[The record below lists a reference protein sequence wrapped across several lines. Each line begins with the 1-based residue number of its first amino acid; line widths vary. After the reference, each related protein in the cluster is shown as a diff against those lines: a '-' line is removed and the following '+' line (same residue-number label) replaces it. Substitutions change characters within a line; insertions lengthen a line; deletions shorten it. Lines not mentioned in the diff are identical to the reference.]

1 MKKNTRRRTTTTTST
16 TTTTWRR
23 TIIRTRRRTST
34 TRRRRR
40 RKQEQQQQQGWG
52 QRYANEKTQ
61 IILKQQICLI
71 VQSVARL
78 SEVTSWH
85 IHTFSS
91 SRWARRLQLV
101 TSRLHKQ
108 VSAPHPPRLYQ
119 RVSLWRRFWKVSRRR
134 RVPTASL
141 AEELQK
147 HHLFIIIISL
157 SDSWRLIA
165 QMHTH
170 THAGLW
176 ILNTPFQTHDSLF
189 FIRCFTRVVFL
200 LFVSPG
206 IPSSGPVTRTSSS
219 TSKSR
224 PGRWWRC
231 VRWTER
237 RSAGTTS
244 PSSPWRWVRHAPSH
258 LINTFL
264 SLNQSE
270 ELYFY
275 LF

>member
-1 MKKNTRRRTTTTTST
+1 M
-16 TTTTWRR
+16 
-23 TIIRTRRRTST
+23 
-34 TRRRRR
+34 
-40 RKQEQQQQQGWG
+40 
-52 QRYANEKTQ
+52 
-61 IILKQQICLI
+61 
-71 VQSVARL
+71 
-78 SEVTSWH
+78 TSWH

-91 SRWARRLQLV
+91 NRWERRLQLV
-101 TSRLHKQ
+101 NSRWHKQ

-119 RVSLWRRFWKVSRRR
+119 RVSLWRRFWKVGQRR

-141 AEELQK
+141 AEEELQRTSSAASYYYYFAFRQ
-147 HHLFIIIISL
+147 LTAYRT
-157 SDSWRLIA
+157 DA
-165 QMHTH
+165 H

-176 ILNTPFQTHDSLF
+176 ILKTPFQTRQFVF
-189 FIRCFTRVVFL
+189 FIWRFTRVVFF

-219 TSKSR
+219 TSKSH

-231 VRWTER
+231 VGWTER

-244 PSSPWRWVRHAPSH
+244 PSSPWKWVRHAPSH

-264 SLNQSE
+264 SLNQSK